1 MLALLLATMGS
12 AQAQIGPEGKQLP
25 KAEELIIRPYV
36 QYHVPGQATIAWKT
50 SVPSPT
56 ILEYGSGEGKRTLAT
71 DATPT
76 TEHKIVIHNLEPHT
90 VYLYNVTTEK
100 DGKATTSV
108 DYSFDTTFNYTVTPI
123 PENLNPYGGFRVH
136 G

>member
-1 MLALLLATMGS
+1 MSIFIRTAVHVVLIFVCAVQ

-56 ILEYGSGEGKRTLAT
+56 ILGYGSGEGDRISAT
-71 DATPT
+71 DATLKI
-76 TEHKIVIHNLEPHT
+76 EHEVVI
-90 VYLYNVTTEK
+90 
-100 DGKATTSV
+100 
-108 DYSFDTTFNYTVTPI
+108 
-123 PENLNPYGGFRVH
+123 ENLLRDTV
-136 G
+136 